1 MRERGYS
8 NIKVVLLSSQVI
20 KCLCSG
26 LGNSCKWCG
35 LHVSWLCFWNRLLLS
50 ERYGAFP
57 RGKYLLLLRSLF
69 LTGVQSGLPGPSC
82 QQEGRSCLVKLC
94 RGWVLLLMASP
105 LHIINQT
112 AHQACVSCIQV
123 RDLAGIDESLALER
137 KIESRKRNF
146 SLDLE
151 NLIVSISLS
160 TLDFREW

>member
-94 RGWVLLLMASP
+94 KGWVLLLMASP
-105 LHIINQT
+105 LHFINQT
-112 AHQACVSCIQV
+112 AHQACVSFIQV
-123 RDLAGIDESLALER
+123 RDLVSWSRNKMGEVLEVFGVLNR
-137 KIESRKRNF
+137 PF
-146 SLDLE
+146 DH
-151 NLIVSISLS
+151 LIIMGGACGGGSKA
-160 TLDFREW
+160 F